1 MHYLK
6 SFVMTLSL
14 FVLTVPVIHAGDVED
29 INSMVK
35 KKVAV
40 IFDLLGKQDIEKN
53 ERNEKIVGELNEIM
67 DFQLAAYLSLG
78 KHWKKISKT
87 QKKEFVETF
96 QQYINNYIVEK
107 IDLYTNQKIDIGD
120 SKIVKKGRAELEI
133 GILSGGE
140 TLQVNFKLRKN
151 KKKEW
156 RVYDVD
162 IEGVSLITTFRSQ
175 FSGVL
180 KTVPLKS
187 YWRNSKIQPNKADAA
202 QKSLRPDHPQVFK
215 HGPFTDPARS
225 GVPRL

>member
-53 ERNEKIVGELNEIM
+53 ERNEKIVGELNAIM

-180 KTVPLKS
+180 KSSSFEELLEKLKNPTEQS
-187 YWRNSKIQPNKADAA
+187 
-202 QKSLRPDHPQVFK
+202 
-215 HGPFTDPARS
+215 
-225 GVPRL
+225 

>member
-53 ERNEKIVGELNEIM
+53 ERNKKIVGELNEIM

-120 SKIVKKGRAELEI
+120 SKIAKKGRAELEI

-180 KTVPLKS
+180 KNSSFEELLEKLKNPTEQS
-187 YWRNSKIQPNKADAA
+187 
-202 QKSLRPDHPQVFK
+202 
-215 HGPFTDPARS
+215 
-225 GVPRL
+225 

>member
-14 FVLTVPVIHAGDVED
+14 FVLTVPIIHAGDVED

-67 DFQLAAYLSLG
+67 DFKLAAYLSLG

-107 IDLYTNQKIDIGD
+107 IDLYTSQKIDIGD

-180 KTVPLKS
+180 KNSSFEELLEKLKNPTEQS
-187 YWRNSKIQPNKADAA
+187 
-202 QKSLRPDHPQVFK
+202 
-215 HGPFTDPARS
+215 
-225 GVPRL
+225 

>member
-107 IDLYTNQKIDIGD
+107 IDLYTNQKIEIGD

-180 KTVPLKS
+180 KNSSFEELLEKLKNPIEQS
-187 YWRNSKIQPNKADAA
+187 
-202 QKSLRPDHPQVFK
+202 
-215 HGPFTDPARS
+215 
-225 GVPRL
+225 

>member
-6 SFVMTLSL
+6 SFVITLSL
-14 FVLTVPVIHAGDVED
+14 FVLTVPVIQAGDVED

-180 KTVPLKS
+180 KNSSFKELLKKLKNPTEQS
-187 YWRNSKIQPNKADAA
+187 
-202 QKSLRPDHPQVFK
+202 
-215 HGPFTDPARS
+215 
-225 GVPRL
+225 

>member
-6 SFVMTLSL
+6 LFVMTLSL
-14 FVLTVPVIHAGDVED
+14 FVLTVPVIQAGDIED
-29 INSMVK
+29 INSIVK

-53 ERNEKIVGELNEIM
+53 ERNEIIVGELNEIM

-133 GILSGGE
+133 GILSGGD

-180 KTVPLKS
+180 KNSSFEELLEKLKNPTEQS
-187 YWRNSKIQPNKADAA
+187 
-202 QKSLRPDHPQVFK
+202 
-215 HGPFTDPARS
+215 
-225 GVPRL
+225 

>member
-6 SFVMTLSL
+6 LFVMTLSL
-14 FVLTVPVIHAGDVED
+14 FVLTVPVIQAGDVED

-35 KKVAV
+35 KKVSV

-67 DFQLAAYLSLG
+67 DFKLAAYLSLG

-180 KTVPLKS
+180 KNSSFEELLEKLKNPTEQS
-187 YWRNSKIQPNKADAA
+187 
-202 QKSLRPDHPQVFK
+202 
-215 HGPFTDPARS
+215 
-225 GVPRL
+225 

>member
-1 MHYLK
+1 
-6 SFVMTLSL
+6 MTLNL

-180 KTVPLKS
+180 KNSSFEELLEKLKNPS
-187 YWRNSKIQPNKADAA
+187 EQS
-202 QKSLRPDHPQVFK
+202 
-215 HGPFTDPARS
+215 
-225 GVPRL
+225 

>member
-87 QKKEFVETF
+87 LKKEFVETF

-180 KTVPLKS
+180 KNSSFEELLEKLKNPTEQS
-187 YWRNSKIQPNKADAA
+187 
-202 QKSLRPDHPQVFK
+202 
-215 HGPFTDPARS
+215 
-225 GVPRL
+225 

>member
-14 FVLTVPVIHAGDVED
+14 FVLTVPVIQAGEVED

-67 DFQLAAYLSLG
+67 DFKLAAYLSLG

-180 KTVPLKS
+180 KNSSFEELLEKLKNPTEQS
-187 YWRNSKIQPNKADAA
+187 
-202 QKSLRPDHPQVFK
+202 
-215 HGPFTDPARS
+215 
-225 GVPRL
+225 

>member
-14 FVLTVPVIHAGDVED
+14 FVLTVPVIQAGDVED

-53 ERNEKIVGELNEIM
+53 ERNEKIVGELNAIM

-180 KTVPLKS
+180 KNSSFEELLEKLKNPTEQS
-187 YWRNSKIQPNKADAA
+187 
-202 QKSLRPDHPQVFK
+202 
-215 HGPFTDPARS
+215 
-225 GVPRL
+225 

>member
-67 DFQLAAYLSLG
+67 DFKLAAYLSLG
-78 KHWKKISKT
+78 KHWKKISSK

-180 KTVPLKS
+180 KNSSFEELLEKLKNPTEQS
-187 YWRNSKIQPNKADAA
+187 
-202 QKSLRPDHPQVFK
+202 
-215 HGPFTDPARS
+215 
-225 GVPRL
+225 

>member
-14 FVLTVPVIHAGDVED
+14 FVLTVPVIQAGDVED

-180 KTVPLKS
+180 KNSSFEELLEKLKYPTEQS
-187 YWRNSKIQPNKADAA
+187 
-202 QKSLRPDHPQVFK
+202 
-215 HGPFTDPARS
+215 
-225 GVPRL
+225 

>member
-14 FVLTVPVIHAGDVED
+14 FVLTFPVIHAGDVED

-40 IFDLLGKQDIEKN
+40 IFDLLGKQDTEKN

-140 TLQVNFKLRKN
+140 TLKVNFKLRKN

-180 KTVPLKS
+180 KNSSFEELLEKLKNPTEQS
-187 YWRNSKIQPNKADAA
+187 
-202 QKSLRPDHPQVFK
+202 
-215 HGPFTDPARS
+215 
-225 GVPRL
+225 

>member
-6 SFVMTLSL
+6 SLVMILSL
-14 FVLTVPVIHAGDVED
+14 FVLTVPVVQAGDVED

-35 KKVAV
+35 KKVSV

-67 DFQLAAYLSLG
+67 DFKLAAYLSLG

-180 KTVPLKS
+180 KNSSFEELLEKLKNPTEQS
-187 YWRNSKIQPNKADAA
+187 
-202 QKSLRPDHPQVFK
+202 
-215 HGPFTDPARS
+215 
-225 GVPRL
+225 

>member
-1 MHYLK
+1 MRYLK

-14 FVLTVPVIHAGDVED
+14 FVLTVPVIQAGDIED

-67 DFQLAAYLSLG
+67 DFKLAAYLSLG

-180 KTVPLKS
+180 KNSSFEELLEKLKNPTEQS
-187 YWRNSKIQPNKADAA
+187 
-202 QKSLRPDHPQVFK
+202 
-215 HGPFTDPARS
+215 
-225 GVPRL
+225 

>member
-6 SFVMTLSL
+6 LFVMPLSL

-180 KTVPLKS
+180 KNSSFEELLEKLKNPTEQS
-187 YWRNSKIQPNKADAA
+187 
-202 QKSLRPDHPQVFK
+202 
-215 HGPFTDPARS
+215 
-225 GVPRL
+225 

>member
-6 SFVMTLSL
+6 SFIMTLSL

-107 IDLYTNQKIDIGD
+107 IDLYTNQTIDIGD

-156 RVYDVD
+156 RVFDVD

-180 KTVPLKS
+180 KNSSFEELLEKLKNPTEQS
-187 YWRNSKIQPNKADAA
+187 
-202 QKSLRPDHPQVFK
+202 
-215 HGPFTDPARS
+215 
-225 GVPRL
+225 

>member
-14 FVLTVPVIHAGDVED
+14 FVLTVPVIQAGDVED

-67 DFQLAAYLSLG
+67 DFKLAAYLSLG

-87 QKKEFVETF
+87 QKKEFVKIF

-180 KTVPLKS
+180 KNSSFEELLEKLKNPTEQS
-187 YWRNSKIQPNKADAA
+187 
-202 QKSLRPDHPQVFK
+202 
-215 HGPFTDPARS
+215 
-225 GVPRL
+225 

>member
-53 ERNEKIVGELNEIM
+53 ERNEKIVRELNEIM

-87 QKKEFVETF
+87 QKKEFVKIF

-107 IDLYTNQKIDIGD
+107 IDLYTNQKIDIGN
-120 SKIVKKGRAELEI
+120 SNIVKKGRADLEI

-180 KTVPLKS
+180 KNSSFEELLEKLKNPTEQS
-187 YWRNSKIQPNKADAA
+187 
-202 QKSLRPDHPQVFK
+202 
-215 HGPFTDPARS
+215 
-225 GVPRL
+225 

>member
-1 MHYLK
+1 MRYLK

-14 FVLTVPVIHAGDVED
+14 FVLTVPVIQAGDVED

-180 KTVPLKS
+180 KNTSFEELLEKLKNPTEQS
-187 YWRNSKIQPNKADAA
+187 
-202 QKSLRPDHPQVFK
+202 
-215 HGPFTDPARS
+215 
-225 GVPRL
+225 

>member
-1 MHYLK
+1 MRYLK
-6 SFVMTLSL
+6 LFAMTLSL
-14 FVLTVPVIHAGDVED
+14 FVLTVPVIQAGDVED

-35 KKVAV
+35 KKVSV
-40 IFDLLGKQDIEKN
+40 IFELLGKQDIEKN

-67 DFQLAAYLSLG
+67 DFKLAAYLSLG

-120 SKIVKKGRAELEI
+120 SKIIKKGRAELEI

-140 TLQVNFKLRKN
+140 TLEVNFKLRKN

-180 KTVPLKS
+180 KNSSFEELLEKLKNPTEQS
-187 YWRNSKIQPNKADAA
+187 
-202 QKSLRPDHPQVFK
+202 
-215 HGPFTDPARS
+215 
-225 GVPRL
+225 

>member
-14 FVLTVPVIHAGDVED
+14 FVLTVPVIQAGDVED

-40 IFDLLGKQDIEKN
+40 IFDLLGKQDIKKN

-180 KTVPLKS
+180 KNSSFEELLEKLKNPTEQS
-187 YWRNSKIQPNKADAA
+187 
-202 QKSLRPDHPQVFK
+202 
-215 HGPFTDPARS
+215 
-225 GVPRL
+225 

>member
-14 FVLTVPVIHAGDVED
+14 FVLTVPAVQSGDVED

-67 DFQLAAYLSLG
+67 DFKLAAYLSLG

-180 KTVPLKS
+180 KNSSFEELLEKLKNPTEQS
-187 YWRNSKIQPNKADAA
+187 
-202 QKSLRPDHPQVFK
+202 
-215 HGPFTDPARS
+215 
-225 GVPRL
+225 

>member
-67 DFQLAAYLSLG
+67 DFKLAAYLSLG
-78 KHWKKISKT
+78 KHWKKINET

-180 KTVPLKS
+180 KNSSFEELLEKLKNPTEQS
-187 YWRNSKIQPNKADAA
+187 
-202 QKSLRPDHPQVFK
+202 
-215 HGPFTDPARS
+215 
-225 GVPRL
+225 

>member
-53 ERNEKIVGELNEIM
+53 ERNDKIVGELNEIM

-180 KTVPLKS
+180 K
-187 YWRNSKIQPNKADAA
+187 NSSFEELMEKLINPTEQ
-202 QKSLRPDHPQVFK
+202 S
-215 HGPFTDPARS
+215 
-225 GVPRL
+225 

>member
-14 FVLTVPVIHAGDVED
+14 FVLPVPVIQAGDVED

-35 KKVAV
+35 KKVSV

-67 DFQLAAYLSLG
+67 DFKLAAYLSLG

-162 IEGVSLITTFRSQ
+162 IEGGSLITTFRSQ

-180 KTVPLKS
+180 KNSSFEELLEKLKNPTEQS
-187 YWRNSKIQPNKADAA
+187 
-202 QKSLRPDHPQVFK
+202 
-215 HGPFTDPARS
+215 
-225 GVPRL
+225 

>member
-96 QQYINNYIVEK
+96 QLYINNYIVEK

-156 RVYDVD
+156 WVYDVD

-180 KTVPLKS
+180 KNRSFEELLEKLKNPTEQS
-187 YWRNSKIQPNKADAA
+187 
-202 QKSLRPDHPQVFK
+202 
-215 HGPFTDPARS
+215 
-225 GVPRL
+225 

>member
-14 FVLTVPVIHAGDVED
+14 FVLTVPVIQAGDVED

-35 KKVAV
+35 KKVSV

-67 DFQLAAYLSLG
+67 DFKLAAYLSLG

-133 GILSGGE
+133 GILSGGD

-180 KTVPLKS
+180 KNSSFEELLEKLKNPTEQS
-187 YWRNSKIQPNKADAA
+187 
-202 QKSLRPDHPQVFK
+202 
-215 HGPFTDPARS
+215 
-225 GVPRL
+225 

>member
-14 FVLTVPVIHAGDVED
+14 FVLTVPVIYAGDVED

-78 KHWKKISKT
+78 KHWKKIRKT

-180 KTVPLKS
+180 KNSSFEELLEKLKNPTEQS
-187 YWRNSKIQPNKADAA
+187 
-202 QKSLRPDHPQVFK
+202 
-215 HGPFTDPARS
+215 
-225 GVPRL
+225 

>member
-14 FVLTVPVIHAGDVED
+14 FVLTVPVIHAGDVEE
-29 INSMVK
+29 INSMIK

-180 KTVPLKS
+180 KNSSFEELLEKLKNPTEQS
-187 YWRNSKIQPNKADAA
+187 
-202 QKSLRPDHPQVFK
+202 
-215 HGPFTDPARS
+215 
-225 GVPRL
+225 

>member
-53 ERNEKIVGELNEIM
+53 ERNEKIIGELNEIM

-180 KTVPLKS
+180 KNSSFEELLEKLKNPTEQS
-187 YWRNSKIQPNKADAA
+187 
-202 QKSLRPDHPQVFK
+202 
-215 HGPFTDPARS
+215 
-225 GVPRL
+225 

>member
-6 SFVMTLSL
+6 SFIMTLSL

-67 DFQLAAYLSLG
+67 DFKLAAYLSLG
-78 KHWKKISKT
+78 KHWKKINDT

-180 KTVPLKS
+180 KNSSFEELLEKLKNPTEQS
-187 YWRNSKIQPNKADAA
+187 
-202 QKSLRPDHPQVFK
+202 
-215 HGPFTDPARS
+215 
-225 GVPRL
+225 

>member
-14 FVLTVPVIHAGDVED
+14 FVLTVPVIQAGDVED

-35 KKVAV
+35 KKVSV

-67 DFQLAAYLSLG
+67 DFKLAAYLSLG

-162 IEGVSLITTFRSQ
+162 IEGVSLITSFRSQ

-180 KTVPLKS
+180 KNSSFEELLEKLKNPTEQS
-187 YWRNSKIQPNKADAA
+187 
-202 QKSLRPDHPQVFK
+202 
-215 HGPFTDPARS
+215 
-225 GVPRL
+225 

>member
-14 FVLTVPVIHAGDVED
+14 FVLTVPIIHAGDIED

-96 QQYINNYIVEK
+96 QLYINNYIVEK

-180 KTVPLKS
+180 KNSSFEELLEKLKNPTEQS
-187 YWRNSKIQPNKADAA
+187 
-202 QKSLRPDHPQVFK
+202 
-215 HGPFTDPARS
+215 
-225 GVPRL
+225 

>member
-14 FVLTVPVIHAGDVED
+14 FMLTVPVIYAGDVED

-67 DFQLAAYLSLG
+67 DFKLAAYLSLG

-96 QQYINNYIVEK
+96 QLYINNYIVEK

-180 KTVPLKS
+180 KNSSFEELLEKLKNPTEQS
-187 YWRNSKIQPNKADAA
+187 
-202 QKSLRPDHPQVFK
+202 
-215 HGPFTDPARS
+215 
-225 GVPRL
+225 

>member
-6 SFVMTLSL
+6 SFFMTLSL

-29 INSMVK
+29 INNMVK

-120 SKIVKKGRAELEI
+120 SKIVKKGRAELES
-133 GILSGGE
+133 GIFSGGE
-140 TLQVNFKLRKN
+140 TRQVNFKLRKN

-180 KTVPLKS
+180 KNSSFEELLEKLKNPTEQS
-187 YWRNSKIQPNKADAA
+187 
-202 QKSLRPDHPQVFK
+202 
-215 HGPFTDPARS
+215 
-225 GVPRL
+225 